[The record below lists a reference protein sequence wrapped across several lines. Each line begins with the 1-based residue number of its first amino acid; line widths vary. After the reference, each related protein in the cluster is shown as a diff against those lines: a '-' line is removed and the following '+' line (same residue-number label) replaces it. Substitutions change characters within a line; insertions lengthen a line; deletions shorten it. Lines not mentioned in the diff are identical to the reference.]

1 MPNSQLRL
9 FAACAPG
16 LEICV
21 AQELR
26 RLNLAEVHPV
36 AGGATFTGTLAEVR
50 RANLWLRTASRVLV
64 RVGHFRV
71 TEFWQLHKWAAKL
84 EWEKYLRPGQPLILR
99 ATCHKSKL
107 YHSNAVA
114 ERVAKAIGERL
125 GQAVQFEMEKG
136 EEEEN
141 EAKEAPGQLTVV
153 RLEHDWCTLSVDSSG
168 ELLHKRGYRL
178 AVAKAPLRETLAAG
192 LLLLA
197 EWDGA
202 STLIDPFCGSGTI
215 PIEAAWLAQNQPP
228 GAARPFAFTDW
239 PIFVRADHNPPVRE
253 SPPSPTNPQPIILGY
268 DRDAGAIE
276 AARANAERA
285 GVTSHLTLAQQA
297 ISHLQPPPGPPGF
310 IITNP
315 PYGVRVSEKD
325 PVRDLYAA
333 FGRILRERFTG
344 WRVAFLC
351 SEEALAHAT
360 GLPLNPNQAS
370 ALVNGGLRVKL
381 WRVQL

>member
-9 FAACAPG
+9 FAACALG
-16 LEICV
+16 LEPCV
-21 AQELR
+21 TQELQ
-26 RLNLAEVHPV
+26 RLTFSDVRAV
-36 AGGATFTGTLAEVR
+36 AGGANFSGPLADVR
-50 RANLWLRTASRVLV
+50 RANVWLRTASRVLL

-84 EWEKYLRPGQPLILR
+84 EWEKYLRPGQPLAIR

-125 GQAVQFEMEKG
+125 GRAMKFEVEKG
-136 EEEEN
+136 DEEEN
-141 EAKEAPGQLTVV
+141 GKKTQLVVV
-153 RLEHDWCTLSVDSSG
+153 RLEHDWCTLSVDASG

-178 AVAKAPLRETLAAG
+178 AVAKAPVRETLAAG
-192 LLLLA
+192 LLMLA

-202 STLIDPFCGSGTI
+202 SPLIDPFCGSGTI
-215 PIEAAWLAQNQPP
+215 PIEAALLALNQPP
-228 GAARPFAFTDW
+228 GAARLFAFTEW
-239 PIFVRADHNPPVRE
+239 PIWKTKNLVSEPIS
-253 SPPSPTNPQPIILGY
+253 SPSATRPAIFAY

-285 GVTSHLTLAQQA
+285 AVTSHLTFAQQA
-297 ISHLQPPPGPPGF
+297 LSHLQPPPGPPGF

-315 PYGVRVSEKD
+315 PYGVRVSERED
-325 PVRDLYAA
+325 VRNLYAA
-333 FGRILRERFTG
+333 FGQILRERFTG

-351 SEEALAHAT
+351 GEDGLAHAT
-360 GLPLNPNQAS
+360 GLPLNPNQAT

-381 WRVQL
+381 WRIQL

>member
-1 MPNSQLRL
+1 MPEAIFKL
-9 FAACAPG
+9 FAACTPG
-16 LEICV
+16 LEPCV
-21 AQELR
+21 TQELQ
-26 RLNLAEVHPV
+26 RLNFSDVHSL
-36 AGGATFTGTLAEVR
+36 AGGATFTGTLKDVR
-50 RANLWLRTASRVLV
+50 RANVWLRTASRVLL

-84 EWEKYLRPGQPLILR
+84 EWEKYLRPGQPLTIR

-114 ERVAKAIGERL
+114 ERVAKAIGERW
-125 GQAVQFEMEKG
+125 GKAVKFEVEKG
-136 EEEEN
+136 DEEEL
-141 EAKEAPGQLTVV
+141 EAKAQLVVV
-153 RLEHDWCTLSVDSSG
+153 RLEHDWCTLSVDTSG

-178 AVAKAPLRETLAAG
+178 AVAKAPVRETLAAG

-202 STLIDPFCGSGTI
+202 SPLIDPFCGSGTI
-215 PIEAAWLAQNQPP
+215 PIEAALLAQNQPP
-228 GAARPFAFTDW
+228 SAARRFAFTEW
-239 PIFVRADHNPPVRE
+239 PIWKTKNLVSEPI
-253 SPPSPTNPQPIILGY
+253 SPPAAQPAIFAY

-285 GVTSHLTLAQQA
+285 AVASHLTFTQQA
-297 ISHLQPPPGPPGF
+297 LSHLQPPPGPPGF

-315 PYGVRVSEKD
+315 PYGVRVSERED
-325 PVRDLYAA
+325 VRNLYAA
-333 FGRILRERFTG
+333 FGQILRERFTG

-351 SEEALAHAT
+351 SEDGLAHAT
-360 GLPLNPNQAS
+360 GLPLNPNQAT

-381 WRVQL
+381 WRCNL

>member
-1 MPNSQLRL
+1 SFKL

-16 LEICV
+16 LETCV
-21 AQELR
+21 AQELQ
-26 RLNLAEVHPV
+26 RLNV
-36 AGGATFTGTLAEVR
+36 ADAHAVTGGVNFNGPLEDVS
-50 RANLWLRTASRVLV
+50 RANMWLRTASRVLV
-64 RVGHFRV
+64 RVGGFRV

-84 EWEKYLRPGQPLILR
+84 EWGKFLRPGQPIAIR

-114 ERVAKAIGERL
+114 ERVAKAIGESL
-125 GQAVQFEMEKG
+125 GKAMRVEIEKG
-136 EEEEN
+136 EEEHDGL
-141 EAKEAPGQLTVV
+141 AGKAQLVVV

-192 LLLLA
+192 MVLLA

-215 PIEAAWLAQNQPP
+215 AIEAAWLAQNQPP
-228 GAARPFAFTDW
+228 GAARQFAFTDW
-239 PIFVRADHNPPVRE
+239 PIWSGVKNKMPVGAVRE
-253 SPPSPTNPQPIILGY
+253 RPLPAIFAY

-276 AARANAERA
+276 AAHANAERA
-285 GVTSHLTLAQQA
+285 GVASHITFVAQA
-297 ISHLQPPPGPPGF
+297 VSHLQPPPGPPGL
-310 IITNP
+310 ILTNP
-315 PYGVRVSEKD
+315 PYGVRVSERED
-325 PVRDLYAA
+325 VRNLYAA
-333 FGRILRERFTG
+333 FGKILRERFTG

-351 SEEALAHAT
+351 SDDSLAHAT
-360 GLPLNPNQAS
+360 DLPLNPNQAT